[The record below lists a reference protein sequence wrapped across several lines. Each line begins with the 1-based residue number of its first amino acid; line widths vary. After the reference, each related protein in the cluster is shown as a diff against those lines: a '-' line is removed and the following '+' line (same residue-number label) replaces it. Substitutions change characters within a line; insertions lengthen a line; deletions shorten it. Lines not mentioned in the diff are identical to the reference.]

1 MAKKHTFYRWFRH
14 VAMFSGIPA
23 LTMIFACCCK
33 YGMPED
39 EDVFGVVVDKET
51 HGGVPEVSIRL
62 EDETTVITTNE
73 YGEFRLGSGNCED
86 LTFSKEGYQ
95 SKDTTLCPAV
105 HSMMIYLER
114 LPEE

>member
-1 MAKKHTFYRWFRH
+1 MKKHAFYRWFRR
-14 VAMFSGIPA
+14 VVMFSGIPA

-39 EDVFGVVVDKET
+39 VFGVVVDKET
-51 HGGVPEVSIRL
+51 HGAIPEVSIRL
-62 EDETTVITTNE
+62 EDETTVITTDE
-73 YGEFRLGSGNCED
+73 YGEFRLGRGNCEN
-86 LTFSKEGYQ
+86 LTFSKEGYR

-105 HSMMIYLER
+105 HSRMIYLEK

>member
-1 MAKKHTFYRWFRH
+1 MKKHSFYRWLRR

-51 HGGVPEVSIRL
+51 HGAIPGVSIRL
-62 EDETTVITTNE
+62 EVQTTVVTTDE
-73 YGEFRLGSGNCED
+73 YGEFYLGSGNCEN
-86 LTFSKEGYQ
+86 LTFSKEDYL

-105 HSMMIYLER
+105 HSRMIYLEK
-114 LPEE
+114 LPEK